1 MSGIRQ
7 TYNSAGAPVPA
18 MEAQNYGRDLLHG
31 LRKQMPDMADVTWL
45 VKNGAAL
52 DMQDVSGD
60 TALHL
65 ALRQQLR
72 TIVMDMLA
80 TKPDVNI
87 PNHSGNTPVIHAA
100 TGDNALLQAVINAG
114 AHVNHA
120 NISGNTALACAIA
133 AGKESNVTT
142 LLAAGAAVNIKLLDM
157 AQRLGRR
164 HLLPQLKDA
173 YDAQCRSASITMRDV
188 PVAPMPCPR
197 RPKPFK
203 G

>member
-1 MSGIRQ
+1 MSEHRQ

-31 LRKQMPDMADVTWL
+31 LRKQMPDMADITWL

-80 TKPDVNI
+80 TKPNVNI
-87 PNHSGNTPVIHAA
+87 ANHSGNTPIIHAA
-100 TGDNALLQAVINAG
+100 TGDNAVLQALIKAG
-114 AHVNHA
+114 ANVHHT
-120 NISGNTALACAIA
+120 NISGNTALACAVA
-133 AGKESNVTT
+133 ADKCDNVRI
-142 LLAAGAAVNIKLLDM
+142 LLAAGATVNQKILDM
-157 AQRLGRR
+157 AQRLKR
-164 HLLPQLKDA
+164 HQLLPLLQET
-173 YDAQCRSASITMRDV
+173 YDTQCRTASITARDLTV
-188 PVAPMPCPR
+188 KPMPCPR
-197 RPKPFK
+197 RPKPPAR
-203 G
+203 